1 MHLPHVN
8 YFAVLTSGVVIFI
21 LGGLWYSLLFAKP
34 WMALMGVTEEKMK
47 AFKESP
53 AAKMMPLMYFAALIC
68 ALLIAWVLAVI
79 INHFG
84 EVDAMR
90 GAEVGAVCWLGF
102 AGATSF
108 ASEIFSMRP
117 LKLWIINS
125 GYNLASFVIAGV
137 ILGAWR

>member
-21 LGGLWYSLLFAKP
+21 LGGLWYSLIFAKP
-34 WMALMGVTEEKMK
+34 WMALMGITEEKMK

-68 ALLIAWVLAVI
+68 ALLIAWVLAII

-84 EVDAMR
+84 EVNAIR
-90 GAEVGAVCWLGF
+90 GAEVGA
-102 AGATSF
+102 
-108 ASEIFSMRP
+108 
-117 LKLWIINS
+117 
-125 GYNLASFVIAGV
+125 
-137 ILGAWR
+137 WR